1 MIIENIKTNNIPLL
15 DELVYNLKKLSTT
28 SVIKDEQKA
37 LNNETLESQI
47 ASDRYI
53 TCVEGNAR
61 FEMFNYSRE
70 LLSRSSIPDYLI
82 DECVR
87 DKNNIPKEKRKEVLS
102 MAVLEF
108 LSNYEELNNYYRML
122 NGMPN
127 VNEKGIKVDPLYLPE
142 QIIDL
147 YNWGIV

>member
-1 MIIENIKTNNIPLL
+1 MIIENIKTDNIPLL

-28 SVIKDEQKA
+28 SVIKEEQQA
-37 LNNETLESQI
+37 LNNETLESQK

-53 TCVEGNAR
+53 TCIEGNAR

-70 LLSRSSIPDYLI
+70 LLDKSSIPDYLI

-102 MAVLEF
+102 MAVAEF
-108 LSNYEELNNYYRML
+108 MSEYKELN
-122 NGMPN
+122 
-127 VNEKGIKVDPLYLPE
+127 K
-142 QIIDL
+142 
-147 YNWGIV
+147 